1 MPQKLEC
8 MTIRVSMFDGRIHM
22 VTLIQMR
29 LDDIEKHVD
38 AHDMKLN
45 AKKTKIIPFYF
56 SRNFCFE
63 PEIYLYNKQL
73 DIIKLLGVICTADCK
88 WNESTK
94 YLDAKAMS

>member
-38 AHDMKLN
+38 CEC
-45 AKKTKIIPFYF
+45 P
-56 SRNFCFE
+56 
-63 PEIYLYNKQL
+63 
-73 DIIKLLGVICTADCK
+73 
-88 WNESTK
+88 
-94 YLDAKAMS
+94 